1 MSDQVGNP
9 EDRFSHEEAQF
20 MTGNFSSSDMGA
32 IKIISEDDNKLPCI
46 AMDNKNNKKRY
57 DT

>member
-1 MSDQVGNP
+1 MSDQVGNL

-20 MTGNFSSSDMGA
+20 MTGNLSSSEMGA

-46 AMDNKNNKKRY
+46 ALDNKNKKRL
-57 DT
+57 